1 MTDKEKGLTSD
12 QASDQFQKYGENAL
26 TDKSAV
32 PWYIVYLHELTSL
45 FNLLLFG
52 AAILCLVGYG
62 IQPEGNVNNVYLA
75 VVLIV
80 LVFITA
86 TLSFSQRSKAASLM
100 ADFKNFIPAEALC
113 LRNGAFSKIEAR
125 LLVPGDII
133 KVKGGD
139 NIPADLVL
147 ISCNEMKVNNA
158 SLTGES
164 EDLLRVV
171 DSKTTNIF
179 ESPNVAFFGTMC
191 TAGTGLGVVI
201 KTGDSTV
208 IGRIAGLASSTENL
222 QTTLS
227 IEIEKFT
234 RIITA
239 LAILWG
245 IVFLFFGF
253 LYGYPAVTNVINA
266 IGIIVANVPE
276 GMLATVTI
284 ALALTAKSLAKKFV
298 LVKNLEAVETL
309 GSTSCICSD
318 KTGTLTQNVMSVSQ
332 IYYNKQI
339 VDASV
344 NWEIYRRLLDIETQ
358 KGDQGQPRNVAAPKY
373 DVQDVN
379 FRTMIQTVALST
391 TSFFSYTPTQDQI
404 RAAVAKK
411 LNRTLKSLPKD
422 ADAKTDPELYKAF
435 QDAKDELIA
444 EEKKLPYTK
453 RKVEGDASETGLV
466 KFIQPLLAGGPNGH
480 YDLGG
485 LEGVRDTYPTA
496 PDVVGDP
503 SMIPFSSDIKFNLI
517 IRDMNPAV
525 KNPTT
530 KEDNMC
536 VFMKGAPE
544 RVLGRCTKILVNGK
558 EEELD
563 EVAMFGVQSAN
574 DRFGGM
580 GERVLAFAR
589 TQLDPTIFKKDPAY
603 PFDVK
608 KWKTWKEVREFD
620 SAISGW
626 FPMWNLT
633 LVGIVSL

>member
-1 MTDKEKGLTSD
+1 
-12 QASDQFQKYGENAL
+12 
-26 TDKSAV
+26 
-32 PWYIVYLHELTSL
+32 
-45 FNLLLFG
+45 
-52 AAILCLVGYG
+52 
-62 IQPEGNVNNVYLA
+62 
-75 VVLIV
+75 
-80 LVFITA
+80 
-86 TLSFSQRSKAASLM
+86 
-100 ADFKNFIPAEALC
+100 
-113 LRNGAFSKIEAR
+113 
-125 LLVPGDII
+125 
-133 KVKGGD
+133 
-139 NIPADLVL
+139 
-147 ISCNEMKVNNA
+147 
-158 SLTGES
+158 
-164 EDLLRVV
+164 
-171 DSKTTNIF
+171 
-179 ESPNVAFFGTMC
+179 
-191 TAGTGLGVVI
+191 
-201 KTGDSTV
+201 
-208 IGRIAGLASSTENL
+208 
-222 QTTLS
+222 
-227 IEIEKFT
+227 
-234 RIITA
+234 
-239 LAILWG
+239 
-245 IVFLFFGF
+245 
-253 LYGYPAVTNVINA
+253 
-266 IGIIVANVPE
+266 
-276 GMLATVTI
+276 
-284 ALALTAKSLAKKFV
+284 
-298 LVKNLEAVETL
+298 
-309 GSTSCICSD
+309 
-318 KTGTLTQNVMSVSQ
+318 
-332 IYYNKQI
+332 
-339 VDASV
+339 
-344 NWEIYRRLLDIETQ
+344 
-358 KGDQGQPRNVAAPKY
+358 
-373 DVQDVN
+373 
-379 FRTMIQTVALST
+379 MIQTVALST

-435 QDAKDELIA
+435 QEAKDELIA

-466 KFIQPLLAGGPNGH
+466 KFIQPLLAGGPNGC

-485 LEGVRDTYPTA
+485 LEGIRDTYPIV
-496 PDVVGDP
+496 PDIVGDP